1 MATPQ
6 EIEKL
11 LDRLDKAYKQLGEK
25 NPFKNF
31 DTSNLKNA
39 EATISQLEDAL
50 EGVVSRVEN
59 AQSSFKD
66 LSDTLK
72 SVVKEI
78 DPKAADAT
86 KSFASGFK
94 NIIKEARQLQ
104 FEEEGLNKLSKKQ
117 LEKVQERI
125 KQQQSLTKDAAN
137 QVIQE
142 ANSDAKKAGREANI
156 TSEIDRRTKAYKD
169 LNEAQKAAVNYL
181 REEDIQTQ
189 AIIDKTQQRIKQ
201 EERIEKLLGLGG
213 AAVAGT
219 KTALDKLGFGGLANA
234 LGLDEVQEKMR
245 EVAEEIEKS
254 EGYTGGFSD
263 KMKVLKAGIKEAG
276 TQLKQSLKDPA
287 AVAAFLINEMVSAL
301 TKADQATGELAK
313 SFGTSYSA
321 AASIRNEL
329 NTIANLSG
337 DVNINTAA
345 LQKSLVAINK
355 EFGTAST
362 LNGQLLKDFTNLTTV
377 AGYTEEA
384 ALGLSRTTLATGTDL
399 SENTSEILGQAV
411 AFNAVNGLALNEK
424 EIVEGVA
431 KASAAT
437 TLTLGMQPGK
447 LAKAVA
453 QAKALGVSLEQVEQI
468 SSSLLDFENSIS
480 AELEAELLTGKNL
493 NLEKARLAALNG
505 DIATVAEEIA
515 KQTGKAAD
523 FTEMNVFKQ
532 EALAKA
538 VGMTREDLAKSLIE
552 REALAKIG
560 AKDSEEAKKRFDLL
574 VKRYGY
580 EEATKRLGDEQY
592 AQQLRSQSVQERFNA
607 SVEKLREIFVS
618 IAEPILQ
625 IVSPFMDLVT
635 TILPLVN
642 VALAPIT
649 GTLKFLGES
658 IQFSLG
664 LIRGILEVIGEKLSP
679 IFNVLTP
686 LFKGFSEFVE
696 QSKTLNTIL
705 EVTKSIVGSIVI
717 AYGAIAAY
725 NATAALFA
733 KLRESSEKSTEK
745 SLIKQGIIMLKN
757 LGTAILEA
765 VAKVTGAS
773 ASTLGIAAGIAA
785 AAGAAAYAFLNSKKA
800 DDMVSPGSGYGKRT
814 LLAPE
819 GAIQLNDKDTVIAGT
834 NLGGK
839 NQSANTPSSPSINLS
854 PLVERMAAVENLL
867 GQILSKEGTVYLDG
881 NKVGTAMA
889 MGTYKT
895 Q

>member
-11 LDRLDKAYKQLGEK
+11 LDRLEKAYKQLGER

-31 DTSNLKNA
+31 DTSNLKDA

-59 AQSSFKD
+59 TQSSFKD

-86 KSFASGFK
+86 KSFAAGFK
-94 NIIKEARQLQ
+94 NVIKEARQLQ

-142 ANSDAKKAGREANI
+142 AGINSN
-156 TSEIDRRTKAYKD
+156 IDRRTRAYKD

-213 AAVAGT
+213 AAVAGA
-219 KTALDKLGFGGLANA
+219 KTALDKLGFGALSNA

-245 EVAEEIEKS
+245 KVAEEIEKS
-254 EGYTGGFSD
+254 EGYTGSFSD
-263 KMKVLKAGIKEAG
+263 KMKVLKAGVKEAG

-287 AVAAFLINEMVSAL
+287 AVTAFLINEMVSAL
-301 TKADQATGELAK
+301 TKVDQATGELAK
-313 SFGTSYSA
+313 SFGTSYSE

-384 ALGLSRTTLATGTDL
+384 ALGLSRITAATGTDL
-399 SENTSEILGQAV
+399 SDNTEAILGQAV

-437 TLTLGMQPGK
+437 TLSLGMQPGE

-453 QAKALGVSLEQVEQI
+453 QAKALGVSLEQVENI
-468 SSSLLDFENSIS
+468 SKSLLDFENSIS

-515 KQTGKAAD
+515 KQTGSAAD
-523 FTEMNVFKQ
+523 FTEMNVIQQ
-532 EALAKA
+532 EALAKS

-552 REALAKIG
+552 REALANIG

-574 VKRYGY
+574 VKQYGY
-580 EEATKRLGDEQY
+580 EEATKRLGDEKY

-625 IVSPFMDLVT
+625 IVSPFMDLAT
-635 TILPLVN
+635 TILPLISI
-642 VALAPIT
+642 ALTPIT
-649 GTLKFLGES
+649 GAFKFIGESVQFFIGGIKLALSYVSELGSYFAPMFEGLKEFVSNFEGLIPVLNVVSGALKF
-658 IQFSLG
+658 
-664 LIRGILEVIGEKLSP
+664 
-679 IFNVLTP
+679 
-686 LFKGFSEFVE
+686 
-696 QSKTLNTIL
+696 
-705 EVTKSIVGSIVI
+705 IVGLLTTSYLIEQGRLLV
-717 AYGAIAAY
+717 
-725 NATAALFA
+725 A
-733 KLRESSEKSTEK
+733 KLTTKEKEKGIIFTIKDNLLGKKGLLPLIGKAAMTAFK
-745 SLIKQGIIMLKN
+745 SLATIPIVGPAL
-757 LGTAILEA
+757 
-765 VAKVTGAS
+765 
-773 ASTLGIAAGIAA
+773 GIAA
-785 AAGAAAYAFLNSKKA
+785 AASAAALGYKFMQG
-800 DDMVSPGSGYGKRT
+800 DDIVSQGYGKRT
-814 LLAPE
+814 LMAPE
-819 GAIQLNDKDTVIAGT
+819 GAIALNDKDTVIAGT

-839 NQSANTPSSPSINLS
+839 NQSANTSSSPSINLS

>member
-11 LDRLDKAYKQLGEK
+11 LDRLDKAYKKLGER

-31 DTSNLKNA
+31 DTSNLKDA
-39 EATISQLEDAL
+39 ETTISQLEDAL
-50 EGVVSRVEN
+50 EGVVSRIEN
-59 AQSSFKD
+59 TQSSFKD

-78 DPKAADAT
+78 DPKAANAT
-86 KSFASGFK
+86 KSFAAGFK

-125 KQQQSLTKDAAN
+125 KQQQSLTKEAAN
-137 QVIQE
+137 QVLQE
-142 ANSDAKKAGREANI
+142 VGINSN
-156 TSEIDRRTKAYKD
+156 IDRRTKAYKD

-189 AIIDKTQQRIKQ
+189 AIIDKTQLRIKQ

-219 KTALDKLGFGGLANA
+219 KTALDKLGFGALSNA

-245 EVAEEIEKS
+245 KVSEEIEKS

-263 KMKVLKAGIKEAG
+263 KMKVLKAGVKEAG

-287 AVAAFLINEMVSAL
+287 AVTAFLINEMVSAL

-313 SFGTSYSA
+313 SFGTSYSE

-384 ALGLSRTTLATGTDL
+384 ALGLSRITLATGTDL

-437 TLTLGMQPGK
+437 TLSLGMQPGEI
-447 LAKAVA
+447 AKAVA
-453 QAKALGVSLEQVEQI
+453 QSKALGVSLEQVEQI
-468 SSSLLDFENSIS
+468 SSSLLNFEQSIS
-480 AELEAELLTGKNL
+480 SELEAELLTGKNL

-515 KQTGKAAD
+515 KQTGSAAD
-523 FTEMNVFKQ
+523 FTKMNVIQQ
-532 EALAKA
+532 EALAKS

-552 REALAKIG
+552 REALAAAGLKEGTAIDAYNKLKKEG
-560 AKDSEEAKKRFDLL
+560 LSDDQIAKK
-574 VKRYGY
+574 
-580 EEATKRLGDEQY
+580 LGDDKLA
-592 AQQLRSQSVQERFNA
+592 AQLKSQSVQERFNA
-607 SVEKLREIFVS
+607 SVEKLREIFISV
-618 IAEPILQ
+618 AEPILQ
-625 IVSPFMDLVT
+625 IVSPFMDLAT
-635 TILPLVN
+635 TILPLIN
-642 VALAPIT
+642 IALIPIT
-649 GTLKFLGES
+649 GAFKFIGESVQFFIGGIKLALSYVSELGSYFTPMFEGLKEFVSNFEGLIPVLNVVSGALKF
-658 IQFSLG
+658 
-664 LIRGILEVIGEKLSP
+664 
-679 IFNVLTP
+679 
-686 LFKGFSEFVE
+686 
-696 QSKTLNTIL
+696 
-705 EVTKSIVGSIVI
+705 IVGLLTTSYLIEQGRLLV
-717 AYGAIAAY
+717 
-725 NATAALFA
+725 A
-733 KLRESSEKSTEK
+733 KLTTKEKEKGIVSTIKDNLLGKKGLLPLIGKAAMTAFK
-745 SLIKQGIIMLKN
+745 SLATIPIVGPAL
-757 LGTAILEA
+757 
-765 VAKVTGAS
+765 
-773 ASTLGIAAGIAA
+773 GIAA
-785 AAGAAAYAFLNSKKA
+785 AASAAALGYKFMQG
-800 DDMVSPGSGYGKRT
+800 DDVVSQGYGKRT
-814 LLAPE
+814 LMAPE
-819 GAIQLNDKDTVIAGT
+819 GAIALNDKDTVIAGT

>member
-11 LDRLDKAYKQLGEK
+11 LDRLDKAYKKLGER

-31 DTSNLKNA
+31 DTSNLKDA
-39 EATISQLEDAL
+39 ETTINQLEDAL
-50 EGVVSRVEN
+50 EGVVSRIEN
-59 AQSSFKD
+59 TQSSFKD

-78 DPKAADAT
+78 DPKAANAT
-86 KSFASGFK
+86 KSFAAGFK

-125 KQQQSLTKDAAN
+125 KQQQSLTKEAAN
-137 QVIQE
+137 QVLQE
-142 ANSDAKKAGREANI
+142 VGINSN
-156 TSEIDRRTKAYKD
+156 IDRRTKAYKD

-189 AIIDKTQQRIKQ
+189 AIIDKTQLRIKQ

-219 KTALDKLGFGGLANA
+219 KTALDKLGFGALSNA

-245 EVAEEIEKS
+245 KVSEEIEKS

-263 KMKVLKAGIKEAG
+263 KMKVLKAGVKETG

-287 AVAAFLINEMVSAL
+287 AVTAFLINEMVSAL

-313 SFGTSYSA
+313 SFGTSYSE

-384 ALGLSRTTLATGTDL
+384 ALGLSRITLATGTDL

-437 TLTLGMQPGK
+437 TLSLGMQPGEI
-447 LAKAVA
+447 AKAVA
-453 QAKALGVSLEQVEQI
+453 QSKALGVSLEQVEQI
-468 SSSLLDFENSIS
+468 SSSLLNFEQSIS
-480 AELEAELLTGKNL
+480 SELEAELLTGKNL

-515 KQTGKAAD
+515 KQTGSAAD
-523 FTEMNVFKQ
+523 FTKMNVIQQ
-532 EALAKA
+532 EALAKS

-552 REALAKIG
+552 REALAAAGLKEGTAIDAYNKLKKEG
-560 AKDSEEAKKRFDLL
+560 LSDDQIAKK
-574 VKRYGY
+574 
-580 EEATKRLGDEQY
+580 LGDDKLA
-592 AQQLRSQSVQERFNA
+592 AQLKSQSVQERFNA
-607 SVEKLREIFVS
+607 SVEKLREIFISV
-618 IAEPILQ
+618 AEPILQ
-625 IVSPFMDLVT
+625 IVSPFMDLAT
-635 TILPLVN
+635 TILPLIN
-642 VALAPIT
+642 IALIPIT
-649 GTLKFLGES
+649 GAFKFIGESVQFFIGGIKSALSLVSGLGNQFAPMFEGLKEFVSNFEGLIPVLNVVSGALKFIVGLLTTSYLIEQGRLLIAKLTTKEKEKGIVSTIKDNLLGKKGLLPLIGKAAMTAFKS
-658 IQFSLG
+658 LAQIPLG
-664 LIRGILEVIGEKLSP
+664 LGIP
-679 IFNVLTP
+679 
-686 LFKGFSEFVE
+686 
-696 QSKTLNTIL
+696 
-705 EVTKSIVGSIVI
+705 
-717 AYGAIAAY
+717 
-725 NATAALFA
+725 
-733 KLRESSEKSTEK
+733 
-745 SLIKQGIIMLKN
+745 
-757 LGTAILEA
+757 
-765 VAKVTGAS
+765 
-773 ASTLGIAAGIAA
+773 LGIAAVAS
-785 AAGAAAYAFLNSKKA
+785 AYALGSKFMQG
-800 DDMVSPGSGYGKRT
+800 DDVVSQGYGKRT
-814 LLAPE
+814 LMAPE
-819 GAIQLNDKDTVIAGT
+819 GAIALNDKDTVIAGT

-839 NQSANTPSSPSINLS
+839 NQSANAPSSPSINLS

>member
-11 LDRLDKAYKQLGEK
+11 LDRLEKAYKQLGER

-31 DTSNLKNA
+31 DTSNLKDA
-39 EATISQLEDAL
+39 EAIISQLEDAL

-59 AQSSFKD
+59 TQSSFKD

-86 KSFASGFK
+86 KSFAAGFK
-94 NIIKEARQLQ
+94 NVIKEARQLQ

-142 ANSDAKKAGREANI
+142 AGINSN
-156 TSEIDRRTKAYKD
+156 IDRRTRAYKD

-213 AAVAGT
+213 AAVAGA
-219 KTALDKLGFGGLANA
+219 KTALDKLGFGALSNA

-245 EVAEEIEKS
+245 KVAEEIEKS
-254 EGYTGGFSD
+254 EGYTGSFSD
-263 KMKVLKAGIKEAG
+263 KMKVLKAGVKEAG

-287 AVAAFLINEMVSAL
+287 AVTAFLINEMVSAL

-313 SFGTSYSA
+313 SFGTSYSE

-437 TLTLGMQPGK
+437 TLSLGMQPGE

-453 QAKALGVSLEQVEQI
+453 QAKALGVSLEQVENI
-468 SSSLLDFENSIS
+468 SKSLLDFESSIS
-480 AELEAELLTGKNL
+480 SELEAELLTGKNL
-493 NLEKARLAALNG
+493 NLEKARLAALNN

-515 KQTGKAAD
+515 KQTGSAAD
-523 FTEMNVFKQ
+523 FTEMNVIQQ
-532 EALAKA
+532 EALAKS

-552 REALAKIG
+552 REALAAAGLKEGTAVDAYNKLKKEGLSDDQI
-560 AKDSEEAKKRFDLL
+560 AKK
-574 VKRYGY
+574 
-580 EEATKRLGDEQY
+580 LGDEKLKD
-592 AQQLRSQSVQERFNA
+592 QLKSQSIQERFNA
-607 SVEKLREIFVS
+607 SVEKLREIFISV
-618 IAEPILQ
+618 AEPILQ
-625 IVSPFMDLVT
+625 IVSPFMDLAT
-635 TILPLVN
+635 TILPLIN
-642 VALAPIT
+642 IALIPIT
-649 GTLKFLGES
+649 GAFKFIGESVQFFIGGIKLALSYVSELGSYFTPMFEGLKEFVSNFEGLIPVLNVVSGVLKFIVGLLTTSYLIEQGRLLVAKLTTKEKEKGIIS
-658 IQFSLG
+658 TIKDNLLSKKGLLPLIGKAAMTAFKSLAQIPLG
-664 LIRGILEVIGEKLSP
+664 LGI
-679 IFNVLTP
+679 P
-686 LFKGFSEFVE
+686 L
-696 QSKTLNTIL
+696 
-705 EVTKSIVGSIVI
+705 
-717 AYGAIAAY
+717 
-725 NATAALFA
+725 
-733 KLRESSEKSTEK
+733 
-745 SLIKQGIIMLKN
+745 
-757 LGTAILEA
+757 
-765 VAKVTGAS
+765 
-773 ASTLGIAAGIAA
+773 GIAA
-785 AAGAAAYAFLNSKKA
+785 AASAAALGYKFMQG
-800 DDMVSPGSGYGKRT
+800 DDVVSQGYGKRT
-814 LLAPE
+814 LMAPE
-819 GAIQLNDKDTVIAGT
+819 GAIALNDKDTVIAGT

>member
-11 LDRLDKAYKQLGEK
+11 LDRLDKAYKKLGER

-31 DTSNLKNA
+31 DTSNLKDA

-78 DPKAADAT
+78 DPKAANAT
-86 KSFASGFK
+86 KSFAAGFK
-94 NIIKEARQLQ
+94 SIIKEARQLQ

-125 KQQQSLTKDAAN
+125 KQQQSLTKYAAN
-137 QVIQE
+137 QVIQD

-254 EGYTGGFSD
+254 KGYTGGFSD

-313 SFGTSYSA
+313 SFGTSYSE

-625 IVSPFMDLVT
+625 IVSPFMDLAT
-635 TILPLVN
+635 TILPLIN
-642 VALAPIT
+642 IALIPIT
-649 GTLKFLGES
+649 GAIKFIGESVQFFLGGVKEAFSYLSFIGDIVSPIVESFKGMVENSKALGTTLSVVGGILKFIVGLLTTSYLIEQGRLLVTKLTTKEKEKGIIS
-658 IQFSLG
+658 TIKDNLLSKKGLLPLIGKAAMTAFKSLAQIPLG
-664 LIRGILEVIGEKLSP
+664 LGI
-679 IFNVLTP
+679 P
-686 LFKGFSEFVE
+686 L
-696 QSKTLNTIL
+696 
-705 EVTKSIVGSIVI
+705 
-717 AYGAIAAY
+717 
-725 NATAALFA
+725 
-733 KLRESSEKSTEK
+733 
-745 SLIKQGIIMLKN
+745 
-757 LGTAILEA
+757 
-765 VAKVTGAS
+765 
-773 ASTLGIAAGIAA
+773 GIAA
-785 AAGAAAYAFLNSKKA
+785 AASAAALGYKFMQG
-800 DDMVSPGSGYGKRT
+800 DDVVSQGYGKRT
-814 LLAPE
+814 LMAPE
-819 GAIQLNDKDTVIAGT
+819 GAIALNDKDTVIAGT

-839 NQSANTPSSPSINLS
+839 NQSANTSSSPSINLS
-854 PLVERMAAVENLL
+854 PLIERMSAVENLL